1 MMAKGSRYC
10 VPFRRRREGKTDYKA
25 RKALLL
31 SGKPRL
37 VVRGSVRNMVA
48 QIILARVHGD
58 QVIAS
63 AHSRELTRD
72 FGWKASRGNIP
83 SAYLTGFL
91 CGMKAK
97 VKGTNE
103 AILDIGLQSPVNGT
117 RIFATAK
124 GVSDAG
130 VNIPYGEVKIP
141 EDEKINGKHI
151 ASYAEGLA
159 SSNPEEYKVRFS
171 KYLKEKLKPE
181 ELPKHFSETVKALK
195 KLQRGGKKT

>member
-1 MMAKGSRYC
+1 MVKGSRYC

-37 VVRGSVRNMVA
+37 VVRGSLRNMIV
-48 QIILARVHGD
+48 QITLAKVHGD
-58 QVIAS
+58 QVMAS
-63 AHSRELTRD
+63 AHSKELARD
-72 FGWKASRGNIP
+72 YGWKASRGNIP

-97 VKGTNE
+97 AEGIKE

-117 RIFATAK
+117 RIFATVK

-130 VNIPYGEVKIP
+130 INIPYGEVKIP
-141 EDEKINGKHI
+141 KDEKIKGKHI
-151 ASYAEGLA
+151 ASYAESLA
-159 SSNPEEYKVRFS
+159 SSNPEEYKERFS

-181 ELPKHFSETVKALK
+181 ELPKHVLETMKTLAK
-195 KLQRGGKKT
+195 FPGGGKKT